1 MLACHS
7 TWDLTWLIILLW
19 LSVCTNYRLYERVK
33 SVRDI
38 WDREAVAEPLRVSEC
53 CIGVKQ

>member
-1 MLACHS
+1 MVGYTGLAK
-7 TWDLTWLIILLW
+7 L
-19 LSVCTNYRLYERVK
+19 CTNYRLYERVK

-38 WDREAVAEPLRVSEC
+38 WDREEVAEPLRVSEC